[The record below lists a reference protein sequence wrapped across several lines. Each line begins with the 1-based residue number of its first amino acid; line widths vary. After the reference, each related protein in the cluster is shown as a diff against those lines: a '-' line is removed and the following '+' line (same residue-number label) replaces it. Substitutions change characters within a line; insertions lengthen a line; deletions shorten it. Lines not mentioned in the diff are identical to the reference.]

1 MNEPGVILQ
10 ARTLEEKQVQRQK
23 ETEEDRS
30 KTHQEFQQLQVRLD
44 EVTDELQKANQH
56 NEHIQHELI
65 ESKNSYIEELQK
77 ANEHNE
83 NLQHQLSESKD
94 HYDWLLSEHDHLL
107 HERNRS
113 VREVEELRQR
123 RGQILSVLVTAMHC
137 EFSPSELECATEKF
151 SSLRKIGEGGF
162 GCVYKGVLRNMTVA
176 IKVLRPDGLQGQSQF
191 EQEVV
196 SLNSL

>member
-1 MNEPGVILQ
+1 MYEMSFILWFLQ
-10 ARTLEEKQVQRQK
+10 ARTSEDLYLNQVQQRK
-23 ETEEDRS
+23 ETEEFLS
-30 KTHQEFQQLQVRLD
+30 KIQEELQQLKVRQN
-44 EVTDELQKANQH
+44 EV
-56 NEHIQHELI
+56 
-65 ESKNSYIEELQK
+65 IEELQK

-176 IKVLRPDGLQGQSQF
+176 IKVLRLDVLQGRSQF
-191 EQEVV
+191 EEEVV
-196 SLNSL
+196 ALNSF